1 MDFIRFMGGVIIK
14 KVIYIYYIISFLLFL
29 GFVILIV
36 NAYSNVSQTVSTTVN
51 NKTPIIVID
60 AGHGGE
66 DGGATA
72 NNIIEKDINLSIA
85 KKLEMIFTS
94 NGYEVI
100 MTRTDDNSIGVKDTT
115 IREQKVSDMKKRL
128 EIYNSNK
135 ENIVISIHQNKFQQE
150 KYNGTQIFY
159 STNNEKSSILAEN
172 IKTSVVNLLQP
183 NNTRECKK
191 ATKEIY
197 LLYNSK
203 VPSVIVE
210 CGFLSNKNEAEK
222 LKTDSYQKQLAFTIY
237 LGVSNYINQI

>member
-1 MDFIRFMGGVIIK
+1 MGGVIIK

-128 EIYNSNK
+128 EIYMR
-135 ENIVISIHQNKFQQE
+135 IM
-150 KYNGTQIFY
+150 
-159 STNNEKSSILAEN
+159 
-172 IKTSVVNLLQP
+172 
-183 NNTRECKK
+183 
-191 ATKEIY
+191 
-197 LLYNSK
+197 
-203 VPSVIVE
+203 
-210 CGFLSNKNEAEK
+210 
-222 LKTDSYQKQLAFTIY
+222 
-237 LGVSNYINQI
+237 

>member
-210 CGFLSNKNEAEK
+210 CGFLSNPQEEASLRNSE
-222 LKTDSYQKQLAFTIY
+222 YQKKICCVIAST
-237 LGVSNYINQI
+237 VSGFLSNT

>member
-1 MDFIRFMGGVIIK
+1 
-14 KVIYIYYIISFLLFL
+14 
-29 GFVILIV
+29 
-36 NAYSNVSQTVSTTVN
+36 
-51 NKTPIIVID
+51 
-60 AGHGGE
+60 
-66 DGGATA
+66 
-72 NNIIEKDINLSIA
+72 
-85 KKLEMIFTS
+85 
-94 NGYEVI
+94 

-159 STNNEKSSILAEN
+159 SANNEKSSILAEN

>member
-1 MDFIRFMGGVIIK
+1 MGGVIIK
-14 KVIYIYYIISFLLFL
+14 KLIYIYYIISFLLFL

-36 NAYSNVSQTVSTTVN
+36 NAYSNLSQSVSTN
-51 NKTPIIVID
+51 IINKTPIIVID

-72 NNIIEKDINLSIA
+72 NNITEKDINLSIA
-85 KKLEMIFTS
+85 KKLENIFIS

-100 MTRTDDNSIGVKDTT
+100 MTRTDDDSIGIKDST

-128 EIYNSNK
+128 DIYNSNE
-135 ENIVISIHQNKFQQE
+135 ENIVISIHQNKFEQE
-150 KYNGTQIFY
+150 KYSGTQIFY
-159 STNNEKSSILAEN
+159 STNNENSSVLAEN
-172 IKTSVVNLLQP
+172 IKTSVVNLIQP
-183 NNTRECKK
+183 NNTRGCKK
-191 ATKEIY
+191 ATKDIY

-222 LKTDSYQKQLAFTIY
+222 LKTESYQKQMAFSIF
-237 LGVSNYINQI
+237 LGVSNYINQS